1 MSRAEALAAWLDQA
15 VETPRAWGVHD
26 CNLWPANWVL
36 ECTGRDPAEPWRS
49 CYRSASGAARI
60 VRRAGGLR
68 ALWSAAACRVELA
81 EARRRIAGDIG
92 LVRLSS
98 PGVADVLGE
107 MVGAICIG
115 GGDWAV
121 VTEGGLL
128 MGRFSVVQAWRPE
141 WRTR

>member
-1 MSRAEALAAWLDQA
+1 MSKADALAAWLDQA
-15 VETPRAWGVHD
+15 VDTPRAWGVHD
-26 CNLWPANWVL
+26 CNLWPANWVR
-36 ECTGRDPAEPWRS
+36 ECAGIDPAEPWRG

-68 ALWSAAACRVELA
+68 PLWQAAAIRVGLGEV
-81 EARRRIAGDIG
+81 RTRIAGDVG

-98 PGVADVLGE
+98 LGVAEVLGE
-107 MVGAICIG
+107 MVGAVCIG